1 MMQGNLT
8 TIWFKF
14 NMEAMEVAGTTGD
27 EVLAPIREYTKSK
40 GISESEYGLFTLPK
54 DKISYYRMHQYLASH
69 VVKHPEC
76 LQFFEAII
84 STVDDKDEEC
94 LPSLKEL
101 INSLDERENEEEK
114 AMSEKI
120 VKLVDEIR
128 EELRARGE
136 L

>member
-1 MMQGNLT
+1 MLHDNLP
-8 TIWFKF
+8 IIRFRF
-14 NMEAMEVAGTTGD
+14 NMEAMATAGITSD

-40 GISESEYGLFTLPK
+40 GIAESEYGLFTLPK
-54 DKISYYRMHQYLASH
+54 DKISYYRMHQYLASY

-114 AMSEKI
+114 AMSEKNS
-120 VKLVDEIR
+120 
-128 EELRARGE
+128 
-136 L
+136 